1 MDTTVTRPVNDFAPP
16 EVVHATFSRDPALW
30 YVIIYLRQCQYE
42 NKETIEFCLFF
53 LYKFMLKY
61 CKYK

>member
-1 MDTTVTRPVNDFAPP
+1 MDTTVTRRVNDFAPP

-30 YVIIYLRQCQYE
+30 YVIISLRQCQYE

-53 LYKFMLKY
+53 F
-61 CKYK
+61 